1 MKISTQWLR
10 EWVSPPVDDATLAN
24 QLTLAGLEIEAI
36 ESVAEAFDGVVVGHV
51 QSVEPHPNADRLRVC
66 QVSVGKPKLLQIVCG
81 APNVHVGMRAPCA
94 LVGANLLGGTRI
106 KRSKLR
112 GVESQGMLCSA
123 VEIGLAG
130 TSTGLLPLPE
140 DAPIGVDI
148 RKYLGL
154 DDTTLEI
161 NVTPN
166 RGDCLSVAGLARE
179 LGVLYRLPVKKTTSA
194 PVPPT
199 GSDVFPVQVLSEG
212 CARYVGRVIR
222 GVNSK
227 KPTPL
232 WMQERLRRSGIRSL
246 GPLVDVTNYVMLEL
260 GQPMHAFDLKR
271 LSGSIV
277 VRLAEPGEPI
287 TLLDGTSLS
296 LDPDT
301 LVIADTQK
309 VLAIAGIMGG
319 VESGIQEDTT
329 DLFLE
334 SAFFSP
340 SAIFGKPRR
349 YGLQTESSY
358 RFERGVDPKIQ
369 RIAVERATQL
379 LCELVGGS
387 PGPIIEV
394 DAPEPTLSVISLRKS
409 RIFRLLGVDVPTETV
424 EDILTRLGMQIERNP
439 EGWQVTA
446 PGFRFDVNI
455 EADLIEEI
463 ARIFGY
469 GQIQNANP
477 TMTVAITSK
486 QDTWKETARFFAS
499 RDYQEVITYSFVEK
513 DLQSL
518 LDPDSLPL
526 ALKNPL
532 SSDLAVM
539 RTNLWPG
546 LIQAARFNLNRQ
558 QNRIRFFEMGR
569 VFLPGEQLSQPM
581 HIAGLALGPA
591 YPEQWSLPSRGVDF
605 FDVKGDLEAFFEE
618 ALRVEPCT
626 HPALHPGQSADLVYQ
641 NRKVG
646 WLGVLHPTL
655 GARLELNKSVL
666 LFELD
671 LDAIASGPLS
681 VFHPVSKFPT
691 IRRDLA
697 IIIRQEILA
706 ADLLKTVRET
716 AGDLLRELTLF
727 DLYMKETDTEKKS
740 VGLGLTL
747 QHADQTLEDKE
758 VDGVVAS
765 VLEQL
770 KQRFDASIRN

>member
-10 EWVSPPVDDATLAN
+10 EWVNPPVDDAALAD

-36 ESVAEAFDGVVVGHV
+36 EPVVEAFEGVVIGHV
-51 QSVEPHPNADRLRVC
+51 KSVEQHPNADRLRVC
-66 QVSVGKPKLLQIVCG
+66 QVSVGKPELLQIVCG

-94 LVGANLLGGTRI
+94 LVGANLPGGVKI

-112 GVESQGMLCSA
+112 GIESQGMLCSA
-123 VEIGLAG
+123 VEIGLTG
-130 TSTGLLPLPE
+130 TSSGLLPLPE
-140 DAPIGVDI
+140 DAPEGVNI

-154 DDTTLEI
+154 DDTTLTV

-166 RGDCLSVAGLARE
+166 RGDCLSVVGLARE
-179 LGVLYRLPVKKTTSA
+179 LGVLYRLPIKKTITE
-194 PVPPT
+194 PVPST
-199 GSDVFPVQVLSEG
+199 GSDVFPVKIISEG
-212 CARYVGRVIR
+212 CPRYVGRVIR
-222 GVNSK
+222 GVDSK

-232 WMQERLRRSGIRSL
+232 WMQERLRRSGMRSL

-260 GQPMHAFDLKR
+260 SQPMHAFDLKR
-271 LSGSIV
+271 LSGGIV
-277 VRLAEPGEPI
+277 VRLASPSEPI
-287 TLLDGTSLS
+287 TLLDDTSLS

-329 DLFLE
+329 DIFLE

-340 SAIFGKPRR
+340 SAVFGKARR

-379 LCELVGGS
+379 LCELVGGG

-394 DAPEPTLSVISLRKS
+394 GAPEPASSVISLRKS
-409 RIFRLLGVDVPTETV
+409 RIFRLLGVDVPTEIV
-424 EDILTRLGMQIERNP
+424 EDILTRLGMQIEP
-439 EGWQVTA
+439 IQEGWQVTV
-446 PGFRFDVNI
+446 PGFRFDLNI

-469 GQIQNANP
+469 DQIQSTRPAI
-477 TMTVAITSK
+477 TVAITSK
-486 QDTWKETARFFAS
+486 QNTWKGAARFFAF

-518 LDPDSLPL
+518 LDPESLPL

-558 QNRIRFFEMGR
+558 QDRIRFFEIGR
-569 VFLPGEQLSQPM
+569 VFLLGDQLSQPM
-581 HIAGLALGPA
+581 HVAGLALGPA

-605 FDVKGDLEAFFEE
+605 FDIKGDLEAFLTGE
-618 ALRVEPCT
+618 LRVEPCT
-626 HPALHPGQSADLVYQ
+626 HPVLHPGQSANLLYQ

-655 GARLELNKSVL
+655 EARLELNKSVL

-671 LDAIASGPLS
+671 LDAIASDELS
-681 VFHPVSKFPT
+681 IFAPISKFPSV
-691 IRRDLA
+691 RRDLA
-697 IIIRQEILA
+697 IIVRQEILA
-706 ADLLKTVRET
+706 ADLLKTVREA
-716 AGDLLRELTLF
+716 AGDLLQELTLF
-727 DLYMKETDTEKKS
+727 DLYVSKADTEKKS
-740 VGLGLTL
+740 VGFGLTL
-747 QHADQTLEDKE
+747 QHTDRTLEDKE
-758 VDGVVAS
+758 VDGVLVS

-770 KQRFDASIRN
+770 KQKFDASIRN